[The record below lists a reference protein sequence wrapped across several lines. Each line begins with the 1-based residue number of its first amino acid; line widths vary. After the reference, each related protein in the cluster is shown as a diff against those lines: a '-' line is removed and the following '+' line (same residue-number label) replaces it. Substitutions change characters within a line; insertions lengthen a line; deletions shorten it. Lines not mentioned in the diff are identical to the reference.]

1 MFAYTHPGARPP
13 NLRCTVIISGVIT
26 TTWWRIYYC
35 VPDNKMLGASL
46 VLVVLL
52 VVVALL
58 LLCKPFCADPE
69 GDIMKSSKDT
79 SPRMRLNSVG
89 ESDTSNS
96 PEDERKKGRK
106 RRVRTQGKPKN
117 PQKNAREKKRVEA
130 VATAYRE
137 LRTALGAGDE
147 SRRRTTKVDTLQVAI
162 QFIHD
167 LTKELAGV
175 QLPSN
180 EPSDGIFPLAT
191 EPSHAVQANLVRICP
206 CCCMLPRFLQLWDL
220 PSGFLNQSF
229 V

>member
-1 MFAYTHPGARPP
+1 M
-13 NLRCTVIISGVIT
+13 
-26 TTWWRIYYC
+26 IYYW

-58 LLCKPFCADPE
+58 LLCGPPSCADPE
-69 GDIMKSSKDT
+69 GDMMKSSKDT
-79 SPRMRLNSVG
+79 SPRLRLNSVG

-106 RRVRTQGKPKN
+106 RRVRTQEAKPKN

-130 VATAYRE
+130 VATAYKE

-162 QFIHD
+162 KFIHD

-180 EPSDGIFPLAT
+180 EPSDGMYPVAT

-206 CCCMLPRFLQLWDL
+206 CCCMLPRFLQL
-220 PSGFLNQSF
+220 
-229 V
+229 

>member
-1 MFAYTHPGARPP
+1 
-13 NLRCTVIISGVIT
+13 
-26 TTWWRIYYC
+26 
-35 VPDNKMLGASL
+35 MLGASL

-58 LLCKPFCADPE
+58 LLCGPSCADPE
-69 GDIMKSSKDT
+69 GDMMKSRKDT
-79 SPRMRLNSVG
+79 SPLNSVG

-106 RRVRTQGKPKN
+106 RRVRTQAKPKN

-130 VATAYRE
+130 VATAYKE

-147 SRRRTTKVDTLQVAI
+147 SRKRTTKVETLQVAI
-162 QFIHD
+162 KFIHD
-167 LTKELAGV
+167 LKKELAGV

-206 CCCMLPRFLQLWDL
+206 CCCMLPRFLQL
-220 PSGFLNQSF
+220 
-229 V
+229 